1 MKVKIPSFF
10 QPFTSLKPELDLSGD
25 TVGEVMED
33 LFKQFPD
40 LRQHFFT
47 HWGIL
52 SANVLIYLNG
62 DEIFTLQGLDTPLT
76 AEDRITF
83 VPTASGG

>member
-10 QPFTSLKPELDLSGD
+10 QPFTEWKPELVLSGR

-33 LFKQFPD
+33 MFNQYPD

-62 DEIFTLQGLDTPLT
+62 EEIFTLQGLDTRVT
-76 AEDRITF
+76 DNDHITF

>member
-10 QPFTSLKPELDLSGD
+10 QPFTDWKPELDLSGE
-25 TVGEVMED
+25 TVGEGLED
-33 LFKQFPD
+33 LFNQYPD
-40 LRQHFFT
+40 LHQHFFT

-62 DEIFTLQGLDTPLT
+62 DEIFTLQGLDTPLST
-76 AEDRITF
+76 NDRITF